1 MARILEMWNLSSF
14 KQGSQTH
21 CPLAAYGSSFQS
33 QGHLTDPISVT
44 PCYSAHCQRIFWFK
58 MFSVMGLGRG
68 GEKKNNNN
76 QTNKQT
82 NKQTKQNKKVYHS
95 ILKYISIFLLKVWN
109 IPNHFFKFNENALP
123 HLLLKMTCS
132 QP

>member
-1 MARILEMWNLSSF
+1 
-14 KQGSQTH
+14 
-21 CPLAAYGSSFQS
+21 
-33 QGHLTDPISVT
+33 
-44 PCYSAHCQRIFWFK
+44 

-95 ILKYISIFLLKVWN
+95 ILKYISIFLLKV
-109 IPNHFFKFNENALP
+109 
-123 HLLLKMTCS
+123 
-132 QP
+132 